1 MKIFN
6 VLVFPGGTEI
16 GLEIQRAMC
25 HCKDVHLFSAGSDV
39 SNHAPYVFARHF
51 VIPTIYESVWIDRL
65 NQIIAEQKI
74 DYIFPAYDDIV
85 VALAQNASRINAKII
100 SSPLDTCMIT
110 RSKTLTYH
118 YFAGKIPVPVQFAD
132 IESIEQYPIFLKPDK
147 GQGSAHTHIAYNKQQ
162 LACLF
167 NQEHEHILLEYL
179 PGEEYTI
186 DCFSDRDQGLLFCGG
201 RQRTRTK
208 SGISMHSRPI
218 SEPLFNEY
226 AQLISSELTFHG
238 AWFFQLKK
246 DGQDTYKLLEIAPRI
261 AGTMALHRGLGIN
274 LALLS
279 LYEQERIPVKVLGRN
294 MCIEIDRSLVN
305 RYSHQIKYSTVY
317 VDFDDTLILNG
328 QINTD
333 LVQFLFQCINSNI
346 RIILITKHAED
357 ITITL
362 KRHRLAGIFDGIIH
376 LRRSDS
382 KSDYIDSSD
391 AILIDD
397 SFSERKSVEEKLGM
411 PTFDCSMLE
420 VLIEHRK

>member
-25 HCKDVHLFSAGSDV
+25 QCKDVQLFSAGSDI

-51 VIPTIYESVWIDRL
+51 ATPTVYESVWIDRL
-65 NQIIAEQKI
+65 NQIVAQQNI

-100 SSPLDTCMIT
+100 SSPLETCMIT
-110 RSKTLTYH
+110 RSKTLTYR
-118 YFAGKIPVPVQFAD
+118 YFGGKIPVPVQYAD
-132 IESIEQYPIFLKPDK
+132 LDSIEQYPIFLKPDN
-147 GQGSAHTHIAYNKQQ
+147 GQGSAYTHIVYNKQQ

-167 NQEHEHILLEYL
+167 SQEHNHIMLEYL

-201 RQRTRTK
+201 RQRIRTK

-218 SEPLFNEY
+218 LDPLFNEY
-226 AQLISSELTFHG
+226 AQVIASELRFYG

-246 DGQDTYKLLEIAPRI
+246 DRQGTYRLLEIAPRI
-261 AGTMALHRGLGIN
+261 AGTMALHRGLGVN

-279 LYEQERIPVKVLGRN
+279 LYEQERVPIKILKN
-294 MCIEIDRSLVN
+294 DMYLEIDRSLIN
-305 RYSHQIKYSTVY
+305 RYSHQIKYTTAY
-317 VDFDDTLILNG
+317 IDFDDTLIFNG
-328 QINTD
+328 QINTE
-333 LVQFLFQCINSNI
+333 LVQFLFQCINAKV
-346 RIILITKHAED
+346 RLILLTKHVGD
-357 ITITL
+357 VNVTL
-362 KRHRLAGIFDGIIH
+362 QRYRLAGIFDDIVH
-376 LRRSDS
+376 LHHSGK
-382 KSDYIDSSD
+382 KSDYINPSN

-397 SFSERKSVEEKLGM
+397 SFIERKSVEEKLGM
-411 PTFDCSMLE
+411 LTFDCSMLE